1 MKSIQSYIVLF
12 ACLLSGLAAHAQL
25 DRSQLPKPGPAPE
38 IKLGSYET
46 FELKNGLKVFV
57 VRNTKLP
64 QVSYSLMIDRDP
76 ILEGEKAGY
85 VSVAGE
91 LLRSGTTTR
100 TKDQIDEE
108 VDFIGADLSTS
119 STGAYGSSLSR
130 HKEKL
135 MALMADVVLNPAFP
149 QDEYEKILK
158 QNKSGLAA
166 SKDNPQY
173 IANSVQAKLLYGADH
188 PYGEL
193 TTEETLNNIKLQDV
207 QQYYQTYLKPNN
219 AYLVIVGDITK
230 KEAQKLVK
238 QYFGNWKKGLVPTHN
253 YPDPKPL
260 QQPVVALVDRPSSVQ
275 SVVQIAHPV
284 KLKPGEADVIP
295 ARLMN
300 DILGGGDA
308 RLFNNLREKKGYT
321 YGAYSSLDSDELMG
335 KFVAYANVR
344 NVVTDSAVAEF
355 MKELKLIRG
364 EAVPQAEL
372 EKAKNYLTGSFARSL
387 ESPQTIAS
395 FALNTARYGLDKNY
409 YRDYLKKVAA
419 VTPAD
424 LQRVAQKYVQPDQS
438 YIVVVGN
445 ADEVAKGLQQ
455 FGEVKRLTPEGEPAK
470 ELSAGEANAGEIIS
484 KYIKAIGGE
493 DRLKNVKDV
502 RMVMKLNFNGM
513 DLINTQVKKLPG
525 SYLNETSMNGQTMS
539 KIVFHNGKAFVVMGA
554 QRQELPAEQA
564 IAMKA
569 AAIPFPELTYGQSG
583 ITAELKGIEKVE
595 GQEAYKIA
603 VGAGEGQKTMEY
615 FAKDSGLKLKTE
627 SPTGTIIYKTYEE
640 KDGIKFPK
648 KISLVTPQGTLDGE
662 VTSIDLNTGIKDTAF
677 TE

>member
-1 MKSIQSYIVLF
+1 MKSSQYIVLF
-12 ACLLSGLAAHAQL
+12 ACLLFGLTANAQV

-38 IKLGSYET
+38 IKLGTYET

-64 QVSYSLMIDRDP
+64 QVSYSLLVDRDP
-76 ILEGEKAGY
+76 ILEGDKAGY

-91 LLRSGTTTR
+91 LLRSGTNTR

-108 VDFIGADLSTS
+108 VDFIGANLSTS
-119 STGAYGSSLSR
+119 STGVNASSLSR
-130 HKEKL
+130 HKDKL

-149 QDEYEKILK
+149 QEEFDKIVK

-193 TTEETLNNIKLQDV
+193 TTEATLDNVKLQDV
-207 QQYYQTYLKPNN
+207 QQYYKTYFKPNT
-219 AYLVIVGDITK
+219 AYLAIVGDITK
-230 KEAQKLVK
+230 KEAQKLVN
-238 QYFGNWKKGLVPTHN
+238 QYFGKWQKGTVPTHN

-260 QQPVVALVDRPSSVQ
+260 QKPMVALVDRPSSVQ
-275 SVVQIAHPV
+275 SVVQITHPI
-284 KLKPGEADVIP
+284 KLKPGDADVIP

-344 NVVTDSAVAEF
+344 NAVTDSAVAEF
-355 MKELKLIRG
+355 MKELKLIRT
-364 EAVPQAEL
+364 ETVPQAEL
-372 EKAKNYLTGSFARSL
+372 DKAKNFLTGSFARSL

-395 FALNTARYGLDKNY
+395 FALNTARYNLDKNY

-419 VTPAD
+419 LTPAD

-445 ADEVAKGLQQ
+445 ADEVASGLQQ
-455 FGEVKRLTPEGEPAK
+455 FGEVKRYTTEGEPAK
-470 ELSAGEANAGEIIS
+470 ELGAGDANAQEIIG

-493 DRLKNVKDV
+493 ERLSKIKDL
-502 RMVMKLNFNGM
+502 RMVMKMNFNGM
-513 DLINTQVKKLPG
+513 DIMNTQLKKLPG

-539 KIVFHNGKAFVVMGA
+539 KMVFSGGKAFVVMGA

-564 IAMKA
+564 A
-569 AAIPFPELTYGQSG
+569 AFKTAALPFPELTYGQNG
-583 ITAELKGIEKVE
+583 VTAELKGIEKVE

-603 VGAGEGQKTMEY
+603 VGTGEGQKTIEY

-627 SPTGTIIYKTYEE
+627 SPTGTIIYQSYEE
-640 KDGIKFPK
+640 KEGIKFPK
-648 KISLVTPQGTLDGE
+648 KITLVTPQGSLEGE
-662 VTSIDLNTGIKDTAF
+662 VVSLDLNSGIKDTAF